1 MKPAINTTVQLRAAA
16 TLLPADAPW
25 PASLPPAERL
35 VGTDDASLKRHI
47 ARRGIRF
54 KDAATRHAL
63 AVATRVLA
71 DAGWNGVDNA
81 AGARCAVVA
90 GSCFGNVDTVV
101 RTARALAQ
109 ADSGQLSPMDLPNA
123 SANVLAS
130 SLAIWFALRGPNLF
144 LASGAP
150 TGFDLVG
157 FAINLLQAGRCDHV
171 LVVAAESEQPDLP
184 PWFERS
190 GPHRDDPMPVATA
203 LLLQAGTPALRRDRG
218 GAPLPRLVLGESAAP
233 GRRTRRLALA
243 EWRLPQ
249 PLRLRA
255 HAAAPLLALHAAARE
270 LHGPDASAEP
280 WPGLRVE
287 MAPAPGTA
295 PGTDARHCEPAQEL
309 PS

>member
-1 MKPAINTTVQLRAAA
+1 MKPAMHTTVHLRAAA

-25 PASLPPAERL
+25 PAPLPPAERL
-35 VGTDDASLKRHI
+35 VGTDDAALKRHI

-63 AVATRVLA
+63 AAATHA
-71 DAGWNGVDNA
+71 FAAAGWAGADDA

-90 GSCFGNVDTVV
+90 GSCFGNADTVV
-101 RTARALAQ
+101 RTARALQQ

-130 SLAIWFALRGPNLF
+130 SLAIWFGLRGPNLF

-157 FAINLLQAGRCDHV
+157 FAINLLRAGRCDHV

-184 PWFERS
+184 PWFQRS
-190 GPHRDDPMPVATA
+190 GPQRNDPMAVATA
-203 LLLQAGTPALRRDRG
+203 LLLETGAAARRRD
-218 GAPLPRLVLGESAAP
+218 GAALPLLVLGEPATP
-233 GRRTRRLALA
+233 GRRTRHLVLD
-243 EWRLPQ
+243 EQRLPQ
-249 PLRLRA
+249 TLRLRA
-255 HAAAPLLALHAAARE
+255 HAAAPLLALHAAARGLAQE
-270 LHGPDASAEP
+270 GAYVEP
-280 WPGLRVE
+280 WPGLRIE
-287 MAPAPGTA
+287 AATGSASDPTPGAPA
-295 PGTDARHCEPAQEL
+295 RQREPAQEL